1 MCPQGCRRRTS
12 RSFQV
17 SVLVEMRGPGDML
30 LEEHGG
36 FLRGGGGGL
45 DRRGRPLHAKCS
57 APRTSGPAVL
67 RSPVCSEPSSG
78 LLVESIHLRRIRL
91 LTLRGWGCWPQG
103 PKTVWTQLVSARGLG
118 CGEGRAGKM
127 GECVSCDGDTRAPS
141 RSAHTARRT
150 DPPTRWAGVLGVRC
164 AGQLAGCRAAADL
177 NCGES
182 QHVGSEMDR
191 SNSGMT
197 RGVGLLCQ
205 GLSLWCVSDLLVA
218 ALP

>member
-1 MCPQGCRRRTS
+1 M
-12 RSFQV
+12 
-17 SVLVEMRGPGDML
+17 
-30 LEEHGG
+30 
-36 FLRGGGGGL
+36 